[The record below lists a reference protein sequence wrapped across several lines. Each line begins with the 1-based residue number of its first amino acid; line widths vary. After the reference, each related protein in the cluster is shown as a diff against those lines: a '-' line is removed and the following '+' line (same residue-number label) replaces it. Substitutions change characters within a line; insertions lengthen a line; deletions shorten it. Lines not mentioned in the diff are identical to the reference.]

1 MKTIEEKAIDIARL
15 MEDGKGRNV
24 VLIDVSEL
32 NSWTD
37 YFVIA
42 TITSSAHWQGLY
54 KQIKDYI
61 KDADLEFHK
70 TNRKSPDGDD
80 WNLIDIGPVVVHLM
94 SESARNF
101 YDLEK
106 LWHAGKILD
115 FHKEEQRNKGILL
128 L

>member
-1 MKTIEEKAIDIARL
+1 MEKITEQKALEIARIL
-15 MEDGKGRNV
+15 EDGKGKDV
-24 VLIDVSEL
+24 TVIDVAEL

-54 KQIKDYI
+54 KQVKEYVKANDMEI
-61 KDADLEFHK
+61 HV

-94 SESARNF
+94 SETARNF

-115 FHKEEQRNKGILL
+115 FHKTEQ
-128 L
+128 

>member
-1 MKTIEEKAIDIARL
+1 MKTTQEKAVEIAKL
-15 MEDGKGRNV
+15 IMDGKGDDV
-24 VLIDVSEL
+24 VLLNVSEL

-42 TITSSAHWQGLY
+42 TVTSSAQCQGLC

-61 KDADLEFHK
+61 KQNDLEIHT

-80 WNLIDIGPVVVHLM
+80 WNLIDLGVIVVHLM
-94 SESARNF
+94 SEQARSF

-106 LWHAGKILD
+106 LWHAGEKIDL
-115 FHKEEQRNKGILL
+115 
-128 L
+128 